1 MPSRRPTPT
10 ILFTA
15 IAATVVILPW
25 AITGGPGSDRKD
37 GPSAADAVLNQQPL
51 TGLGGGETLR
61 EISQPTPFSMV
72 ALTGSDLTGTTAR
85 VRAKRPDG
93 SWGRWYDTD
102 TLESN
107 SDDSQGGGPRGTDPV
122 FVGTTTAVQIAVTRP
137 KGAPVTTAPPET
149 GVDAGKELGYVPA
162 NVEQPF
168 SQNISAV
175 LITPPKA
182 PVDSQWTPPTAALGP
197 GQPPNIISRAQW
209 GADDAMRCGG
219 PLYGNGIRAAVV
231 HHTAGSND
239 YAPEDSAAIVRSI
252 YAYHTRTLGWCDIA
266 YNALVDKYGQVFEGR
281 AGGITKDVQGSH
293 TGGFN
298 RDVWGVSMIGDFE
311 TVPPTDVQIRTVG
324 RLLGWRLGLDHVNPL
339 GTAQLASAGGN
350 YTFYPAGAVPTLPE
364 IFAHR
369 DVGNTECPGNAGY
382 AALPVIRD
390 IAARFNRPPDIVDS
404 LRGGAIFARWEQMGG
419 KDGPLGAPTTP
430 EAAGEGDARYAT
442 FEHGAVYW
450 SPSTEAQPL
459 TGAIYEAWASLGYER
474 GALGLPTSGEIQEP
488 EWVVQNFQHGTLNF
502 DRQTHNVL
510 RVVDGLTLVMPPPPI
525 DGPPVQ
531 LERFSRVEN
540 PVLEPAS

>member
-51 TGLGGGETLR
+51 TGLGGGETVR

-122 FVGTTTAVQIAVTRP
+122 FVGTTTDVQIAVTRP

-382 AALPVIRD
+382 AMLPVIRD

-404 LRGGAIFARWEQMGG
+404 MRGGAIFARWEQMGG

-459 TGAIYEAWASLGYER
+459 TGDIYEAWASLGYER

-502 DRQTHNVL
+502 DRLTHNVL

>member
-1 MPSRRPTPT
+1 VPSRRPTPT

-37 GPSAADAVLNQQPL
+37 GPSAADTVLNQQPL
-51 TGLGGGETLR
+51 TGLGGGETVR

-430 EAAGEGDARYAT
+430 EAAGEGAARYAT

-488 EWVVQNFQHGTLNF
+488 EWIVQNFQHGTLNF

>member
-404 LRGGAIFARWEQMGG
+404 LRGGAIFARWDQMGG

>member
-25 AITGGPGSDRKD
+25 AVTGMPGSHHKD
-37 GPSAADAVLNQQPL
+37 GPGAADTLLNQQPL
-51 TGLGGGETLR
+51 TGLGGGETVR
-61 EISQPTPFSMV
+61 EISQSTPFSMV

-93 SWGRWYDTD
+93 SWGPWYDAD
-102 TLESN
+102 AVESN
-107 SDDSQGGGPRGTDPV
+107 ADDSQHGGPRGTDPV
-122 FVGTTTAVQIAVTRP
+122 FVGTTTTVQIVVTRP
-137 KGAPVTTAPPET
+137 EGAPVTTAPPET

-209 GADDAMRCGG
+209 GADDRMRCGG

-281 AGGITKDVQGSH
+281 AGGITKDVLGSH

-298 RDVWGVSMIGDFE
+298 RGVWGVSMIGDFE
-311 TVPPTDVQIRTVG
+311 TVPPTDIQIRTVG
-324 RLLGWRLGLDHVNPL
+324 RLLGWRMGLDHVNPL
-339 GTAQLASAGGN
+339 GTVQLASAGGS
-350 YTFYPAGAVPTLPE
+350 YTVYPAGATPTLPE

-369 DVGNTECPGNAGY
+369 DVGDTECPGNAGY
-382 AALPVIRD
+382 AALPAIRD

-404 LRGGAIFARWEQMGG
+404 LRGGAIFARWEALGG
-419 KDGPLGAPTTP
+419 KDGSLGAPTTP

-442 FEHGAVYW
+442 FERGAVYW

-488 EWVVQNFQHGTLNF
+488 EWIVQNFQHGTLNF
-502 DRQTHNVL
+502 DRQTRNVL
-510 RVVDGLTLVMPPPPI
+510 RVVDGLTLVLPPPPA

>member
-1 MPSRRPTPT
+1 VLSRRPTPT
-10 ILFTA
+10 ILFSV

-25 AITGGPGSDRKD
+25 AITGGPGADRKE
-37 GPSAADAVLNQQPL
+37 GPSAADTLLNQQPL
-51 TGLGGGETLR
+51 AGLGGGETVR
-61 EISQPTPFSMV
+61 EISQSTPFSMV

-85 VRAKRPDG
+85 IRAKKPDG
-93 SWGRWYDTD
+93 SWGPWYDAD

-122 FVGTTTAVQIAVTRP
+122 FVGTTTDVQIAVTRP

-149 GVDAGKELGYVPA
+149 GVDAGRELGYVPA

-168 SQNISAV
+168 AQNISAV

-219 PLYGNGIRAAVV
+219 PVYGNGIRAAVV

-281 AGGITKDVQGSH
+281 AGGITKDVLGSH

-324 RLLGWRLGLDHVNPL
+324 RLLGWRMGLDHVNPL
-339 GTAQLASAGGN
+339 GTVQLTSAGGN
-350 YTFYPAGAVPTLPE
+350 YTFDPGGTVVTLPE

-369 DVGNTECPGNAGY
+369 DVGNTACPGDAGY
-382 AALPVIRD
+382 ATLPLIRD
-390 IAARFNRPPDIVDS
+390 IAARFNRPPDIVES
-404 LRGGAIFARWEQMGG
+404 LRGGAIFDRWEQMGG

-488 EWVVQNFQHGTLNF
+488 EWIVQNFQHGTLNF

-510 RVVDGLTLVMPPPPI
+510 RVVDGLTLVLPPPPI